1 MAMFKVMIKKN
12 YDNTLKKKKMIM
24 IWLRYKIKFHK
35 KKLNKRKVD
44 KEMTIEKEKNYN
56 KIYI

>member
-1 MAMFKVMIKKN
+1 MTSTVKKN
-12 YDNTLKKKKMIM
+12 DYDLIKP
-24 IWLRYKIKFHK
+24 LRYKIKFHK